1 MREAIVISTRAI
13 GGFSDDEFYHFC
25 QDNRDL
31 TFERDAGGKIIL
43 MPNTGGKTGK
53 LNSELNFQLASWN
66 RTHKLGVTFDSSTT
80 FRLPNTAMRSPD
92 AAWIARERWDKLS
105 AKQQEQFPLLCPDFV
120 IELRSRTDSLAS
132 LQKKMQEW
140 TKNGCQLGWLIDV
153 KGQATHV
160 YRPDREVWKIASFDT
175 TLSGEEVL
183 PGLTLDLRE
192 LK

>member
-43 MPNTGGKTGK
+43 MPDTGGKTGR
-53 LNSELNFQLASWN
+53 LNAELNFQLTSWN
-66 RTHKLGVTFDSSTT
+66 RMHRLGVTFDSSTT

-92 AAWIARERWDKLS
+92 AAWIARERWDKLT
-105 AKQQEQFPLLCPDFV
+105 AKEQEQFPPLCPDFV
-120 IELRSRTDSLAS
+120 IELRSRTDSLAG
-132 LQKKMQEW
+132 LQKKMLEW
-140 TKNGCQLGWLIDV
+140 IKNGCRLGWLIDV

-160 YRPDREVWKIASFDT
+160 YRPGREVEKIASFDT
-175 TLSGEEVL
+175 TLSGEDVL
-183 PGLTLDLRE
+183 PGFTLDLRE